1 METKRLQLE
10 VPEYLTI
17 QQYAEMNSYTG
28 TSAFGKLIHSV
39 SALTGYTKEE
49 VRDWDIDS
57 LTKISNIFAEVADHK
72 EEFHSLIEWNGTLYG
87 YANVKQCSLG
97 EWVDLENLAQDME
110 TNLHKVAAILYRPV
124 TKHNFNSIEFGVKQK
139 IKMVKNDVAN
149 VFDWYTI
156 EKYDSS
162 KRKEREEEFKGFPV
176 HIFLGAISFF
186 LSTASLYLSHIAY
199 LKGEITKETMNLA
212 TKEILRSLS
221 DNTGAGGGLFTTSL
235 SPIFY
240 RLQGMTESQMSTSLQ
255 S

>member
-1 METKRLQLE
+1 METKRLELQ
-10 VPEYLTI
+10 VPDFVSI
-17 QQYAEMNSYTG
+17 QQYVDMNSYTG
-28 TSAFGKLIHSV
+28 TSAFGKLVHSV
-39 SALTGYTKEE
+39 ATLTGYTKEE
-49 VRDWDIDS
+49 VRDWDISS
-57 LTKISNIFAEVADHK
+57 LTKVSNIYAELADHK

-110 TNLHKVAAILYRPV
+110 SNLHKIAAILYRPV
-124 TKHNFNSIEFGVKQK
+124 EKHNFNSIEFGVKQK
-139 IKMVKNDVAN
+139 IKMVKNDVEN

-156 EKYDSS
+156 EKYDSK
-162 KRKEREEEFKGFPV
+162 KRKEREESFKEFPV
-176 HIFLGAISFF
+176 HIFLGALSFF

-199 LKGEITKETMNLA
+199 LKGEITEETMNLA

-221 DNTGAGGGLFTTSL
+221 DSTGAGGGLFTTSL

-240 RLQGMTESQMSTSLQ
+240 RLQGMSESPMSTLSQ